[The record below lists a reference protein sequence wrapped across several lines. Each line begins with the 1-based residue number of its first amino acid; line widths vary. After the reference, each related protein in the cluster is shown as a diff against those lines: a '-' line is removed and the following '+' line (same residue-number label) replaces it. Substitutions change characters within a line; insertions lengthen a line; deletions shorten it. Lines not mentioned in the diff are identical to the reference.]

1 MYHLINVCDVR
12 WFLLIANE
20 RAWIN
25 KLRRWLVYVF
35 VEIESWNKNNKNNE
49 KKKRNAR
56 ASTQCTLANQ
66 KGLINRNDF
75 LNCLCLESNKHVQ
88 THKYQLL
95 AFHTEPLNN
104 VLTASRITTKSKRI
118 FRAAGIIK
126 TLANSSGGCHKERAN
141 NIRSQLITSKK

>member
-49 KKKRNAR
+49 KKKKCAR
-56 ASTQCTLANQ
+56 
-66 KGLINRNDF
+66 
-75 LNCLCLESNKHVQ
+75 V
-88 THKYQLL
+88 
-95 AFHTEPLNN
+95 
-104 VLTASRITTKSKRI
+104 
-118 FRAAGIIK
+118 
-126 TLANSSGGCHKERAN
+126 NSVHIG
-141 NIRSQLITSKK
+141 